1 MRSFAPGDG
10 IFPGHVGLAISGR
23 KEDDE
28 PFSEGGTV
36 VHDRGHEEPESPA
49 EDQGRQ

>member
-1 MRSFAPGDG
+1 MRPFAPRDG
-10 IFPGHVGLAISGR
+10 IFPGHVSLAISGR

-36 VHDRGHEEPESPA
+36 IHDRGQEESESPA
-49 EDQGRQ
+49 GDQGRQ